1 MKVKELI
8 KILDEYNV
16 PKELYNFDGTGRKD
30 ERFCLEYVKGKWN
43 VFYIERGCKTMDLV
57 FDSEEEACLFLYK
70 ELLE

>member
-43 VFYIERGCKTMDLV
+43 VFYIERGCKTTDLV